1 MPNNGIPYIR
11 ITMADTSALALVD
24 ADSSPVFSDCMIEV
38 AGNGKYSDLATRA
51 AQIRLRGNSTRLW
64 YDKKPY
70 RIKFNVKTEVLG
82 LPANRDWVLLANFR
96 DPTHLMNAVAFDMA
110 RHMGSFNFVNANR
123 FVEVEINGDYKGMYQ
138 LTEQI
143 EQATSRVNVDVNTG
157 TLLSLDADDG
167 PELSPNASNNF
178 WSSTYKLPVAVK
190 YPKSPSTGTL
200 ELIKADF
207 NKLEQAIAAADYA
220 TVQALLD
227 VNSFIDFLILQ
238 EVTRNV
244 ELEAPRSMYLHK
256 ASDQGKYVFGPVWD
270 FDGGFNYSW
279 DEDTKQY
286 FKSTSYT
293 WILGNA
299 NPSTSPYNC
308 TAESRNDWGLCSTS
322 SSGGNGGFGGWGSN
336 GGFGGNSWEGSGAS
350 GFFTNLFSNAEFLNA
365 FKTRWS
371 ALAQGLLESALKSI
385 DTYAT
390 ECSAAMANDSV
401 RWPWPN
407 EKHNTGKNP
416 SAAIVDLKN
425 WLTQRFNAYSQVI
438 ESY

>member
-244 ELEAPRSMYLHK
+244 ELEAPRSMYLRLQLQLGRRHQAIFQEHK
-256 ASDQGKYVFGPVWD
+256 LHLDTGQRQPQHEPV
-270 FDGGFNYSW
+270 
-279 DEDTKQY
+279 QLHCR
-286 FKSTSYT
+286 KSKRLGLVQHEQFRRQRRVRRLGQQWRFWGQLLGRLGSLG
-293 WILGNA
+293 ILHEPLLKRRIFECFQ
-299 NPSTSPYNC
+299 NPVERPC
-308 TAESRNDWGLCSTS
+308 PRPPRKCIEIHRHLRHRVQRRHGQRQCPL
-322 SSGGNGGFGGWGSN
+322 
-336 GGFGGNSWEGSGAS
+336 
-350 GFFTNLFSNAEFLNA
+350 
-365 FKTRWS
+365 
-371 ALAQGLLESALKSI
+371 
-385 DTYAT
+385 
-390 ECSAAMANDSV
+390 AMAK
-401 RWPWPN
+401 RKAQYGQEPLGG
-407 EKHNTGKNP
+407 H
-416 SAAIVDLKN
+416 
-425 WLTQRFNAYSQVI
+425 RRSQKLAHPAL
-438 ESY
+438 